1 MIDDVV
7 PKERTVQRTFPGL
20 AEYTTHESKEDK
32 PQTVGTKY
40 V

>member
-7 PKERTVQRTFPGL
+7 PKERTVQRKFPRL
-20 AEYTTHESKEDK
+20 AEDAKHESKEDQ
-32 PQTVGTKY
+32 PQTFGTKY

>member
-7 PKERTVQRTFPGL
+7 AIERTVQRKLPGL
-20 AEYTTHESKEDK
+20 AEDATHESKEDK
-32 PQTVGTKY
+32 PQTFGTKH